1 MKTKRILRMS
11 LVIIC
16 VAVLFCGCKNTI
28 QAMRKETEKDLSINV
43 TYSGVVKQ
51 SEMDTFLTPNVYP
64 RAEDQKAVFF
74 TFHFDNQTDISFSNF
89 DLQDIQTDEVYIDHA
104 FVYSEGPCRIEAG
117 QKKDVQVFAYVNK
130 NMTDVDLEKWAGW
143 HTFTYTFWVDQTD
156 QSIRLKYIGTGTP
169 VRE

>member
-1 MKTKRILRMS
+1 MKIKRILQMS

-28 QAMRKETEKDLSINV
+28 QAMRKETEKNLSIIV
-43 TYSGVVKQ
+43 TYSGEAKQ
-51 SEMDTFLTPNVYP
+51 SEMDTFLAPNVYP

-74 TFHFDNQTDISFSNF
+74 TFHFDNQTDISFYNF
-89 DLQDIQTDEVYIDHA
+89 DLQDIQTDEVCIYHD

-117 QKKDVQVFAYVNK
+117 QKKEVQVFAYVNK
-130 NMTDVDLEKWAGW
+130 NMTDVDLQKWAGW
-143 HTFTYTFWVDQTD
+143 HTFTYTFWVDETD
-156 QSIRLKYIGTGTP
+156 QSITLKYIGTGTQ

>member
-1 MKTKRILRMS
+1 MKIKRILRMS

-16 VAVLFCGCKNTI
+16 VAVLFCGCQSTT
-28 QAMRKETEKDLSINV
+28 QAMRKETEKHLSIIV

-51 SEMDTFLTPNVYP
+51 SDMDIFLSPNVYP
-64 RAEDQKAVFF
+64 KAENQKAVFF
-74 TFHFDNQTDISFSNF
+74 TIHFDNQTDISFSNF
-89 DLQDIQTDEVYIDHA
+89 DLQDIRTDEVYIDHA

-130 NMTDVDLEKWAGW
+130 NMTGVDLQKWAGW
-143 HTFTYTFWVDQTD
+143 HTFTYTFWVDQTE
-156 QSIRLKYIGTGTP
+156 QSITLKYIGTGTP

>member
-1 MKTKRILRMS
+1 MKIKRILRMS

-28 QAMRKETEKDLSINV
+28 QAMCKETEKHLSIIV
-43 TYSGVVKQ
+43 TYSGEVKQ

-89 DLQDIQTDEVYIDHA
+89 ELQDIQTDEVYIDHA

-117 QKKDVQVFAYVNK
+117 QKKEVRVFAYVNK
-130 NMTDVDLEKWAGW
+130 NMTDVDLQKWAGW
-143 HTFTYTFWVDQTD
+143 HTFTYTFRVDQTD
-156 QSIRLKYIGTGTP
+156 QSITLKYIGTGTQ

>member
-28 QAMRKETEKDLSINV
+28 QSMRKETEKHLSIIV

-64 RAEDQKAVFF
+64 RAEDQKAFSLHSILTIKP
-74 TFHFDNQTDISFSNF
+74 TFPFLI
-89 DLQDIQTDEVYIDHA
+89 LI
-104 FVYSEGPCRIEAG
+104 CRIFRLM
-117 QKKDVQVFAYVNK
+117 KS
-130 NMTDVDLEKWAGW
+130 TL
-143 HTFTYTFWVDQTD
+143 TTLLYTARVPAVLKPDKRKMYR
-156 QSIRLKYIGTGTP
+156 SLRMLIRT
-169 VRE
+169 

>member
-11 LVIIC
+11 LVITC

-28 QAMRKETEKDLSINV
+28 QSMRKETEKNLSINV

-74 TFHFDNQTDISFSNF
+74 TFHFDNQTDISFSN
-89 DLQDIQTDEVYIDHA
+89 LI
-104 FVYSEGPCRIEAG
+104 CRIFRLMKSTLTTLLCTARVPAVLKPDKRKMYRSLRMLIRIWLVLTCKNGQAG
-117 QKKDVQVFAYVNK
+117 IPLLILF
-130 NMTDVDLEKWAGW
+130 GW
-143 HTFTYTFWVDQTD
+143 
-156 QSIRLKYIGTGTP
+156 IRLIKPLG
-169 VRE
+169 